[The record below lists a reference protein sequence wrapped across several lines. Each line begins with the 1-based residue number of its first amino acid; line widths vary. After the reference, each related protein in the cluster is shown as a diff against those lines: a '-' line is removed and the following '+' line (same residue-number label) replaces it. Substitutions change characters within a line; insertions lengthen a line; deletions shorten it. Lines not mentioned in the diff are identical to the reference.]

1 MLTIELF
8 FAEQCE
14 MKFGM
19 KLKGGLSDCFK
30 TLLKLSGYLIF
41 IKDKQKINC
50 KAERMVQNNP
60 EKYVAKSENIDIKL
74 EVDPIKF
81 DADELEFLICCS
93 LNE

>member
-1 MLTIELF
+1 
-8 FAEQCE
+8 

-19 KLKGGLSDCFK
+19 KLKGGWNDCFN

-41 IKDKQKINC
+41 IKDKHDINC

-60 EKYVAKSENIDIKL
+60 VKYVAESENSEIKL
-74 EVDPIKF
+74 EVDPIEL
-81 DADELEFLICCS
+81 DTAELEFFVCCS

>member
-1 MLTIELF
+1 MLTIKWF
-8 FAEQCE
+8 FPAICE

-19 KLKGGLSDCFK
+19 KLKGGLKDCFK
-30 TLLKLSGYLIF
+30 TFLKLSGYLMF

-60 EKYVAKSENIDIKL
+60 EKYVANSENTEIKL

-81 DADELEFLICCS
+81 DAEELEFPICWS
-93 LNE
+93 MNE